1 MATDLGAI
9 LKSVED
15 GTAENP
21 TGSAMPNGTITTSLE
36 KEKKK
41 ARMVFDTKTF
51 YISDDISGREFA
63 AFINWIIE
71 PGKGRTLLREDS
83 TFTQT
88 GELVRICDYL
98 RRADDNGDDEM
109 EDTTPYVGD
118 EDDEDLKRAQ
128 PDITKEEPKEQKEI
142 KEGHEGE
149 RFTGDDYV
157 SE

>member
-1 MATDLGAI
+1 MGADLGAI
-9 LKSVED
+9 LKSVEE
-15 GTAENP
+15 GTASVP
-21 TGSAMPNGTITTSLE
+21 TGNSMPNGTITTSLE

-41 ARMVFDTKTF
+41 ARMVFRTKTF

-63 AFINWIIE
+63 NFINWIIE
-71 PGKGRTLLREDS
+71 PGKGRTLLREES

-109 EDTTPYVGD
+109 EERYIGD
-118 EDDEDLKRAQ
+118 EDDENLKKAQ
-128 PDITKEEPKEQKEI
+128 IDITKEEPKEQEEI

-149 RFTGDDYV
+149 RFTNDDYV